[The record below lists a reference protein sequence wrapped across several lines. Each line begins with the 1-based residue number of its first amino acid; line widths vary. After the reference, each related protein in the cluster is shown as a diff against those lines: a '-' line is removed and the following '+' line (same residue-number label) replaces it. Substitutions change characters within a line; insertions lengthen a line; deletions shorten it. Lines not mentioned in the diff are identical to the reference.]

1 MVLDFLLFDFFSE
14 IISFFHSSLFSYNK
28 NVFVIFLDVFIS
40 FDFSSILSSFLKFIV
55 IKFNVFLIFL
65 NKEFSFI

>member
-1 MVLDFLLFDFFSE
+1 M
-14 IISFFHSSLFSYNK
+14 
-28 NVFVIFLDVFIS
+28 IFLDVFIS